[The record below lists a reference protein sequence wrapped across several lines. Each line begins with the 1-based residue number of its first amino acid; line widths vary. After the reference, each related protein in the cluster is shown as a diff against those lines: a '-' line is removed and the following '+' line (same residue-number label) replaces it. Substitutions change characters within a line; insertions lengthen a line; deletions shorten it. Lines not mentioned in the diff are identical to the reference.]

1 MQNCLDAIMS
11 KHSKES
17 DEEGLQQVMTSAF
30 TYTIKEIAKTVHDHD
45 DLTTVGFQI
54 VYNKKL
60 DHMEI
65 LKITSINGKKVVLEP
80 PVWIS
85 HYEYDPLSY
94 DSSTDERIDILE
106 IPAQMPD
113 IQKQIEKIKGLPKP

>member
-54 VYNKKL
+54 VYTTYPKTL
-60 DHMEI
+60 QYI
-65 LKITSINGKKVVLEP
+65 I
-80 PVWIS
+80 
-85 HYEYDPLSY
+85 
-94 DSSTDERIDILE
+94 IDAKYTN
-106 IPAQMPD
+106 PR
-113 IQKQIEKIKGLPKP
+113 

>member
-1 MQNCLDAIMS
+1 M
-11 KHSKES
+11 
-17 DEEGLQQVMTSAF
+17 MTSAF
-30 TYTIKEIAKTVHDHD
+30 THVIDKIEKITNDPD
-45 DLTTVGFQI
+45 DLTTSGFQI

-85 HYEYDPLSY
+85 HYEYDPLTYES
-94 DSSTDERIDILE
+94 DTNERMNILE
-106 IPAQMPD
+106 IPAQMPNMP
-113 IQKQIEKIKGLPKP
+113 QQIEKIKSFSKH